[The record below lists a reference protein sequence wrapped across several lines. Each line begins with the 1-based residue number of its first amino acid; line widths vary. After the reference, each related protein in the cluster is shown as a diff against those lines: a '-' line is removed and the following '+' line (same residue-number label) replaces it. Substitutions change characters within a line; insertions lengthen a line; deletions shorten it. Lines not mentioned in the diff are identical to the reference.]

1 MSDTESQ
8 DLDQEIDVLLGR
20 KRVIDRQTDDYAIRK
35 AKSGLFFGDDTRI
48 EYLASQRFPNDKFG
62 ANKYLNYQGNLYY
75 EDPQGTDL
83 AQDGKKYSLEFPNN
97 DMVGYWGDSISYIA
111 PTATF
116 AGDVIGGMAGAKK
129 GFDAGMRLSAG
140 VAHPYAKAA
149 VVLGSTMAGGFSGN
163 MAVGSVPRGA
173 RELLINGF
181 YSEGADDLSNAYYDL
196 LESSMYS
203 LIPFGT
209 GTAGT
214 TRLAM
219 KFRGKEDALQKIMDL
234 GKDADVQ
241 ERIKMAKE
249 FGIDLTPAQAT
260 KVGNNARDIQ
270 YFMTRQPET
279 RKILQYYDSQ
289 ALQSEEALR
298 LFADEIGSGKTVGD
312 INTRIKKAGNFVME
326 ELARR
331 RKARGTKIYDILKE
345 APEGIK
351 IDNMQKFIDLIDF
364 KIAGKDV
371 GPNHIPDEDTIKLM
385 QKFKSLLYKDGD
397 VEGELIDDL
406 MSIHERR
413 KGSIDKLISGIKKE
427 GGDLE
432 KIVTLKNELTEFMDA
447 TEPLYAQA
455 RRIYDPTKPSLQLVE
470 KSVIGKFGK
479 LMTDKQTATAMKNLF
494 DPDVSIQS
502 LRNAR
507 RLLQVADPDA
517 FKDVKKQFIL
527 NTMERLTKQ
536 QQLTKG
542 MPAVKNYFN
551 QPKISSMME
560 EMLEPKEFETFN
572 RLLKV
577 MDDAFSIPAGGS
589 PTQPLAAM
597 EKEFRDE
604 ALGFGTRAAQN
615 VLNVNKL
622 MHLLTTRGAGDAIT
636 ENIANNQYNR
646 YLMNI
651 TNALTEDPDTFAKSM
666 DEMANYFDK
675 GTFRNKNI
683 FLRGAGYIKDT
694 VEEDSMQPY
703 EGAQRRG
710 EIEQQ
715 MDELLKN
722 QTSSLDQMPSP
733 VQAPAPMTTETDPA
747 TRMALAGDNPDN
759 QMIAMRRSG
768 LAGLV

>member
-1 MSDTESQ
+1 MDTESQ
-8 DLDQEIDVLLGR
+8 DLDREIDVLLGR

-48 EYLASQRFPNDKFG
+48 EYLASQRFPNDPYG

-97 DMVGYWGDSISYIA
+97 DMVGFWGDSISYIA

-116 AGDVIGGMAGAKK
+116 AGDVVGGMAGAKR

-140 VAHPYAKAA
+140 VAHPLAKAA
-149 VVLGSTMAGGFSGN
+149 VVIGSTMAGGFSGN

-219 KFRGKEDALQKIMDL
+219 KFRGKEDALQKIINL

-241 ERIKMAKE
+241 ERIKLAKK

-279 RKILQYYDSQ
+279 RKILQYYDNQ

-312 INTRIKKAGNFVME
+312 INTRIKEAGNFVME

-331 RKARGTKIYDILKE
+331 RKARGGKIYDILKE

-371 GPNHIPDEDTIKLM
+371 GPNHVPDADTVKLM
-385 QKFKSLLYKDGD
+385 QKFKDLLYDADGN
-397 VEGELIDDL
+397 LIDDL

-413 KGSIDKLISGIKKE
+413 KGSIDKLIRSVKTE

-455 RRIYDPTKPSLQLVE
+455 RRIYDPTKPALQLVE

-551 QPKISSMME
+551 QPKISAMME

-572 RLLKV
+572 NLLKV

-622 MHLLTTRGAGDAIT
+622 LHLLTNRGAGDAIT
-636 ENIANNQYNR
+636 ENIANNQYQR

-683 FLRGAGYIKDT
+683 FLRGAGELKET

-703 EGAQRRG
+703 EGVQRRQ
-710 EIEQQ
+710 EIDDQINQ
-715 MDELLKN
+715 LLN
-722 QTSSLDQMPSP
+722 TTSSLDQMPRTT
-733 VQAPAPMTTETDPA
+733 QAPAPMTTATDPA

-768 LAGLV
+768 LASLV

>member
-48 EYLASQRFPNDKFG
+48 EYLASQRFPNDPYG

-97 DMVGYWGDSISYIA
+97 DMVGFWGDSISYIA

-140 VAHPYAKAA
+140 FAHPYAKAA

-196 LESSMYS
+196 LESSMFS

-219 KFRGKEDALQKIMDL
+219 KFRGKEDALQKIINL

-241 ERIKMAKE
+241 ERIKLAKE

-260 KVGNNARDIQ
+260 KIGSNARDIQ
-270 YFMTRQPET
+270 YFMTRMPET
-279 RKILQYYDSQ
+279 RKILQYYDNQ

-312 INTRIKKAGNFVME
+312 INTRIKEAGNFVME

-371 GPNHIPDEDTIKLM
+371 GPNHVPDADTVKLM
-385 QKFKSLLYKDGD
+385 QKFKDLLYDADGN
-397 VEGELIDDL
+397 LIDDL

-413 KGSIDKLISGIKKE
+413 KGSIDKLIRSVKTE

-455 RRIYDPTKPSLQLVE
+455 RRIYDPTKPALQLVE

-494 DPDVSIQS
+494 DPDVSIRS

-507 RLLQVADPDA
+507 RLLQTVDPDA

-551 QPKISSMME
+551 QPKISKMME
-560 EMLEPKEFETFN
+560 EMLEPQEFQTFN
-572 RLLKV
+572 KLLKV

-589 PTQPLAAM
+589 PTQPLAIM

-604 ALGFGTRAAQN
+604 ALGFGTKAAQN

-622 MHLLTTRGAGDAIT
+622 LHLFTTRAAGDAIT

-683 FLRGAGYIKDT
+683 FLRGVDYIKDT
-694 VEEDSMQPY
+694 VEADSMQPY

-722 QTSSLDQMPSP
+722 QTSNLDQMSLP
-733 VQAPAPMTTETDPA
+733 VQAPTPMKTETDPA

-768 LAGLV
+768 LASLV